1 MKNAPSLEIETNLA
15 SRVAVGDVLRARAR
29 SLPGHEAV
37 VQYSGSERVS
47 ISYEALNLRVNRLVH
62 ALRAQGV
69 DQGDRIAL
77 MAQSGIDF
85 ITVMFAAFKAGLVF
99 LPVNFAQGTAG
110 IRYCIEHA
118 DAKLVVFD
126 QGASASLVA
135 CLEQGSLPKRIA
147 LDDDCE
153 DGTPTLAA
161 LLQEAPDDEILDV
174 VIAPQDIAQIMY
186 TSGTTAEPKGV
197 VHTHISLYTA
207 LTTSLLDCGFKPG
220 CRNYTTLPL
229 FHIAAEIQTLAALF
243 LGGVT
248 ALQRRF
254 DASLLFAQLERERA
268 TNLTLLPV
276 MYGEFLKVTRDPG
289 AILPELQAVIAANV
303 APAVRAQL
311 RQIMPNAQLY
321 GMAGQ
326 TEVCGFA
333 ESINTQSEVEHPGT
347 NYWGT
352 PSLGLE
358 RVILDDDG
366 NELTQGQVGEICWRG
381 PQVMAGYLDDS
392 VASRSACR
400 FGWHHSG
407 DLGVIDKYGQL
418 QFVDRQKDMIKSGGE
433 NVSSALVES
442 TIVRM
447 PGVLGL
453 AVIGLPHPRW
463 QEAVTALVVSD
474 PGVALCEAAVI
485 DHCKEHLGGFQVPK
499 RVLFVDELP
508 VNATGKIRK
517 PELRQKYCDLY
528 RE

>member
-1 MKNAPSLEIETNLA
+1 M
-15 SRVAVGDVLRARAR
+15 LRARAR
-29 SLPGHEAV
+29 SLPTHEAV

-47 ISYEALNLRVNRLVH
+47 ITYEALNLRVNRLVH
-62 ALRAQGV
+62 ALRGQGIA
-69 DQGDRIAL
+69 QGDRIAL

-99 LPVNFAQGTAG
+99 LPVNFAQGASG

-118 DAKLVVFD
+118 DAKLVFFD
-126 QGASASLVA
+126 QAASASLVA

-147 LDDDCE
+147 LDEDCE

-161 LLQEAPDDEILDV
+161 LLQDAPDDEVLDV
-174 VIAPQDIAQIMY
+174 VIVPQDIAQIMY

-197 VHTHISLYTA
+197 LHSHLSLYMA
-207 LTTSLLDCGFKPG
+207 MTTSLLECGFRPD

-229 FHIAAEIQTLAALF
+229 FHIAAEMQTLAVLF

-254 DASLLFAQLERERA
+254 DASLLFAQLEREHA
-268 TNLTLLPV
+268 TNLTLFPV
-276 MYGEFLKVTRDPG
+276 MYGEFLKVTRDPD
-289 AILPELQAVIAANV
+289 AILPELQAVTAATV
-303 APAVRAQL
+303 APAVREQL
-311 RQIMPNAQLY
+311 RQMMPNAQLY

-333 ESINTQSEVEHPGT
+333 ESMNTNSEVEHPGA

-352 PSLGLE
+352 PALGLE
-358 RVILDDDG
+358 RVILDEDG
-366 NELTQGQVGEICWRG
+366 NELARGEVGEICWRG
-381 PQVMAGYLDDS
+381 PQVMAGYLNDP
-392 VASRSACR
+392 VASSSASR

-407 DLGVIDKYGQL
+407 DLGMIDKCGQL
-418 QFVDRQKDMIKSGGE
+418 QFVDRKKDIIKSGGE

-442 TIVRM
+442 VIARL
-447 PGVLGL
+447 PGVLGM